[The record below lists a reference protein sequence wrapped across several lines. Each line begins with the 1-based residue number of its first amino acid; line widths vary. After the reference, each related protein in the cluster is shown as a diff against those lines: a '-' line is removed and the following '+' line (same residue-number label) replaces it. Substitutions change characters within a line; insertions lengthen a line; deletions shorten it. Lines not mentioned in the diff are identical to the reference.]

1 MTQTAIT
8 MATLMLVF
16 MILALCNMFLK
27 RQEPEGFQNMI
38 DQFHINKNQMKR
50 KIRSRLNDTHEYFVA
65 NVRSTMKRIGF

>member
-1 MTQTAIT
+1 
-8 MATLMLVF
+8 
-16 MILALCNMFLK
+16 MFLK

-50 KIRSRLNDTHEYFVA
+50 KIRSRLNDTHDYFVA

>member
-1 MTQTAIT
+1 MTQIAIT
-8 MATLMLVF
+8 MATLMLIYDF
-16 MILALCNMFLK
+16 STMNMFLK

-50 KIRSRLNDTHEYFVA
+50 KIRSRLNDTHDYFVA

>member
-1 MTQTAIT
+1 MAQTAIT

-27 RQEPEGFQNMI
+27 HQEPEAFQNMI
-38 DQFHINKNQMKR
+38 DQFHINKNQLKR
-50 KIRSRLNDTHEYFVA
+50 NIRSRLNDTNNYLYA

>member
-27 RQEPEGFQNMI
+27 RQEPESFQNMI
-38 DQFHINKNQMKR
+38 DQLHINKNQMKR
-50 KIRSRLNDTHEYFVA
+50 KIRSRLNDTQDYFYA